1 MKKLQKQLIMR
12 NIIWKITNFHII
24 IDYINYQKEVKKM
37 STIFLSQEYVALV
50 LIKGKENIFSENFIT
65 ISELNQFSYYMQK
78 EFNKNVV
85 NVVISTGK
93 FNREDFNIIN
103 GIITIKE
110 ENIYNLNTVPVD
122 IYKILTDK
130 NLIINFFKQLEE
142 EKITKLN
149 RMQLESGKVK
159 RLKLNN

>member
-1 MKKLQKQLIMR
+1 
-12 NIIWKITNFHII
+12 
-24 IDYINYQKEVKKM
+24 M

-78 EFNKNVV
+78 EFNKNGV

-130 NLIINFFKQLEE
+130 NLIINFFKQIEE

-159 RLKLNN
+159 KLELNN